1 MSVTLG
7 HAVALIETKRLQ
19 EKQRHLKDFGEGV
32 NLENNNGR
40 YGHYICYEGKN
51 YRLPKNLHA
60 KAAELTYGE
69 CMDVVKASAEK
80 KK

>member
-1 MSVTLG
+1 MDLISVT
-7 HAVALIETKRLQ
+7 
-19 EKQRHLKDFGEGV
+19 
-32 NLENNNGR
+32 
-40 YGHYICYEGKN
+40 
-51 YRLPKNLHA
+51 KNLHA